1 MRLPVVLPLIAVLG
15 LGACNQAAERG
26 AGSGDAASK
35 ASAAAVAAEVH
46 FQPGLYQSKIDIKQ
60 LEIPGM
66 PPPVIAMMKSK
77 MLEKPLT
84 YCLTPEDAAKGA
96 EAMKQRLGKGECK
109 FDSFNAVG
117 GKLDSRMTCQ
127 LGGKGTMQL
136 EAHGTY
142 TETGSVTASTMDMAP
157 AGASGAAG
165 KIQIEQVTTTTRI
178 GDCTKQ
184 PA

>member
-77 MLEKPLT
+77 MLEKPL
-84 YCLTPEDAAKGA
+84 G
-96 EAMKQRLGKGECK
+96 
-109 FDSFNAVG
+109 
-117 GKLDSRMTCQ
+117 
-127 LGGKGTMQL
+127 
-136 EAHGTY
+136 
-142 TETGSVTASTMDMAP
+142 
-157 AGASGAAG
+157 SGAH
-165 KIQIEQVTTTTRI
+165 T
-178 GDCTKQ
+178 Q
-184 PA
+184 PMRVQYDGQDAIAHPHVLLDVILKLIVAAAMRVYWP